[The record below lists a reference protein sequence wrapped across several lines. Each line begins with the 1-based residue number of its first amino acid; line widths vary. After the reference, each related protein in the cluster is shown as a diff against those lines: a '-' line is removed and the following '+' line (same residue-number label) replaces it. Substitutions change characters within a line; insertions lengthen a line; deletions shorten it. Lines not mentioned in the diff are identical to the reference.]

1 VTHLG
6 SLTSALVDGQLDPA
20 AAERALAHAAACP
33 QCAAELA
40 SARASRHVLS
50 AIDDVTPAPDL
61 TARLLALGAGP
72 GGPGGLGSSDRAAAV
87 RFPTASLLA
96 PTHPFPAGGMRG
108 DVMGRHGARRW
119 VASSVVGVG
128 AAALALFVLG
138 DAHVVAPS
146 DRPAQA
152 MILLSHVEESAAGSV
167 SVASLHTGSPAG
179 TDGSSVDGLDLA
191 GGQSAVLAWMHANG
205 WPCPGELP
213 DGATVTGVRLTGD
226 GVLEVDVETPRGQF
240 VLTEQ
245 RGVLDTAL
253 LTGAD
258 QVDVGGTSAYVLSRS
273 PWHLAWQSQDTVVEI
288 VSDAGREQVQ
298 QVART
303 IPAAAFDDAAAAR
316 ILRGW
321 HTVTGVIAGP

>member
-1 VTHLG
+1 M
-6 SLTSALVDGQLDPA
+6 S
-20 AAERALAHAAACP
+20 
-33 QCAAELA
+33 
-40 SARASRHVLS
+40 
-50 AIDDVTPAPDL
+50 
-61 TARLLALGAGP
+61 
-72 GGPGGLGSSDRAAAV
+72 
-87 RFPTASLLA
+87 
-96 PTHPFPAGGMRG
+96 
-108 DVMGRHGARRW
+108 RHGARRW

-146 DRPAQA
+146 DRPAEA
-152 MILLSHVEESAAGSV
+152 MALLSHVEEADTGGV
-167 SVASLHTGSPAG
+167 SVASLRTGSSAAG
-179 TDGSSVDGLDLA
+179 SADTVDGLNLA
-191 GGQSAVLAWMHANG
+191 GGQGAVLAWMHANG
-205 WPCPGELP
+205 WPCPGALP
-213 DGATVTGVRLTGD
+213 AGASVTGVRLTGD
-226 GVLEVDVETPRGQF
+226 GVLEVDVDTPRGQF

-253 LTGAD
+253 LAGAD

-316 ILRGW
+316 IIRGW
-321 HTVTGVIAGP
+321 HTVTGVVAGP

>member
-1 VTHLG
+1 MTHLG

-33 QCAAELA
+33 RCAAELA
-40 SARASRHVLS
+40 AARASRRVLS
-50 AIDDVTPAPDL
+50 GIDDVAPAPDL
-61 TARLLALGAGP
+61 TARLLALGTGADGP
-72 GGPGGLGSSDRAAAV
+72 GGPGPAGP

-96 PTHPFPAGGMRG
+96 PTQPFPAGGMRG
-108 DVMGRHGARRW
+108 DVMSRHGTRRW

-146 DRPAQA
+146 DRPAEA
-152 MILLSHVEESAAGSV
+152 MALLSHVEEADTGGV
-167 SVASLHTGSPAG
+167 SVASLRTGSSAAG
-179 TDGSSVDGLDLA
+179 SADTVDGLNLA
-191 GGQSAVLAWMHANG
+191 GGQGAVLAWMHANG
-205 WPCPGELP
+205 WPCPGAFP
-213 DGATVTGVRLTGD
+213 AGASVTGVRLTGD
-226 GVLEVDVETPRGQF
+226 GVLEVDVDTPRGQF

-253 LTGAD
+253 LAGAD

-316 ILRGW
+316 IIRGW
-321 HTVTGVIAGP
+321 HTVTGVVAGP